1 LKASHEQPAE
11 AGTRAPGKATGFS
24 RTPFWQ
30 QFTIILLASLALRA
44 VVLWKIAGVPLAS
57 DSTDYREMA
66 LLLLGGRPFVP
77 YWPPGLSFYLAPF
90 LAVGLG
96 DVALRASMLL
106 WWVLFCFG
114 FVRLADDLQV
124 KRRITLVLL
133 AIFSI
138 TPALIHFSIEP
149 MTQMPSAALLLWA
162 VSASVRCSRGSGW
175 REAFL
180 LGTSLGALG
189 LIRPSALPL
198 MLVLPAL
205 VFLRRRRVAEP
216 LFAVAFGML
225 LIFVWV
231 VRVHQLSD
239 QWTINNSNG
248 ANLYYGNNPSTPLY
262 RTWYFGSHAKLG
274 TEEIHQFP
282 DYEKVV
288 RQVVTLPET
297 DRGAEFQRRAVAY
310 VLHRPDLFL
319 LRTLNRVR
327 CFWGFDIFTAA
338 NMRGAGGEGRRWF
351 LPVFAMD
358 ALCYLVVAG
367 YAFFWIA
374 AAPGNLWRRW
384 ETWAL
389 TGAILLYGLPYW
401 VTMSHP
407 TYHFPVVA
415 PLALLGV
422 MAHQLA
428 RATGLKANG
437 RGWAALIVLALIQVE
452 WIFFLTK
459 S

>member
-1 LKASHEQPAE
+1 MTASREQPVGVRGSAE
-11 AGTRAPGKATGFS
+11 VIETCG
-24 RTPFWQ
+24 TPFWQ
-30 QFTIILLASLALRA
+30 QYTIAIFASLALR
-44 VVLWKIAGVPLAS
+44 VIVLWKISGVPLAS

-66 LLLLGGRPFVP
+66 LLLLGGKAFVP
-77 YWPPGLSFYLAPF
+77 YWPPGLSFYLSPF
-90 LAVGLG
+90 LAAGLG

-114 FVRLADDLQV
+114 FIRLAEDLGV
-124 KRRITLVLL
+124 RRRTTLVLL
-133 AIFSI
+133 TIFSV

-175 REAFL
+175 REALL
-180 LGTSLGALG
+180 LGASLGALA

-198 MLVLPAL
+198 LVVLPVL
-205 VFLRRRRVAEP
+205 VFLRRRRLEEP
-216 LFAVAFGML
+216 LFAVAFGLL
-225 LIFVWV
+225 LIFTWV
-231 VRVHQLSD
+231 IRVHQLSG

-248 ANLYYGNNPSTPLY
+248 ANLYYGNDPWTPLY
-262 RTWYFGSHAKLG
+262 RTWFFGSHAKLG

-282 DYEKVV
+282 GYEKIV
-288 RQVVTLPET
+288 REVAKLPET
-297 DRGAEFQRRAVAY
+297 ERGAEFQRRALAY

-319 LRTLNRVR
+319 LRTLNRIR

-338 NMRGAGGEGRRWF
+338 NMRGAGGEGKRWF
-351 LPVFAMD
+351 LPVFAID
-358 ALCYLVVAG
+358 ALCYLAVAG

-374 AAPGNLWRRW
+374 AAPGSLWRRW

-389 TGAILLYGLPYW
+389 VGAIVLYALPYW

-415 PLALLGV
+415 PLALLGL
-422 MAHQLA
+422 MAQQLV
-428 RATGLKANG
+428 RSTGWKANT
-437 RGWAALIVLALIQVE
+437 RGWAALAALALIQVE

>member
-1 LKASHEQPAE
+1 MKASQVQPV
-11 AGTRAPGKATGFS
+11 GTVAREPGDTTDAA
-24 RTPFWQ
+24 RTHFWQ
-30 QFTIILLASLALRA
+30 QLTVVILASLVLRL

-57 DSTDYREMA
+57 DSTDYRGMA
-66 LLLLGGRPFVP
+66 LLLLGGQPFVP

-90 LAVGLG
+90 LAAGMG

-106 WWVLFCFG
+106 WWILFCLG
-114 FVRLADDLQV
+114 FVRLAEDLHL
-124 KRRITLVLL
+124 RRRSTLVLL
-133 AIFSI
+133 AIFSV

-149 MTQMPSAALLLWA
+149 MTQMPSAALLIWA
-162 VSASVRCSRGSGW
+162 VSASVRCSRDSGW
-175 REAFL
+175 TEALL
-180 LGTSLGALG
+180 LGASLGGLA

-198 MLVLPAL
+198 MLALPAL
-205 VFLRRRRVAEP
+205 AFLRKRRLREP
-216 LFAVAFGML
+216 LFAVGVGLL
-225 LIFVWV
+225 LIFAWV
-231 VRVHQLSD
+231 VRVHHLSG

-248 ANLYYGNNPSTPLY
+248 ANLYYGNNPATPLY

-274 TEEIHQFP
+274 TDEIHQFP
-282 DYEKVV
+282 DYERVV
-288 RQVVTLPET
+288 RQVMKLPAT
-297 DRGAEFQRRAVAY
+297 DRSAEFQRRAVAY

-358 ALCYLVVAG
+358 ALCYLAVAG

-374 AAPGNLWRRW
+374 AAPASLWRRW
-384 ETWAL
+384 ETWVL
-389 TGAILLYGLPYW
+389 VGAVLLYALPYW
-401 VTMSHP
+401 ATMSHP

-422 MAHQLA
+422 MAHELA
-428 RATGLKANG
+428 RSTGWKANG
-437 RGWAALIVLALIQVE
+437 RGWAALAALGLIQLE
-452 WIFFLTK
+452 WIYFLTK